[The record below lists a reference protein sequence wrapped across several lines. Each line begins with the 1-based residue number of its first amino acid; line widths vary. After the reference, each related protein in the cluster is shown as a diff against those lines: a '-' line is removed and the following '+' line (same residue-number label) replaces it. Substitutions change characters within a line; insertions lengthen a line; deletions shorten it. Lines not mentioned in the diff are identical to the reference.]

1 MLEAEYR
8 NLVRRASGD
17 PGTNTCVIAL
27 LGGLGAAACWTVA
40 TLCSSRS
47 TKMIGS
53 PSALA
58 WVMIVGLV
66 VIAPLMVMGGVPD
79 ALGGSELGWLVVAGG
94 GNVLGLLLVYG
105 ALRIGKVSIV
115 APITSTEGAIAAVL
129 AVATGEVIGVPSG
142 VMLLVIAGGVALAS
156 VAPGDGSGAERRA
169 TLLAISAAL
178 SFGAGIYATGRLSEA
193 LPLVWAMIPAR
204 VLGVVAIAL
213 PLAATRR
220 LRLTREALPLVVVAG
235 LCEVGGVASFAVG
248 ARDSIAISAVLA
260 SQFAA
265 LAVLAAYVLFRER
278 ITRLQLVGVAAIAV
292 GVAVLTAL
300 QA

>member
-1 MLEAEYR
+1 M
-8 NLVRRASGD
+8 
-17 PGTNTCVIAL
+17 IAL
-27 LGGLGAAACWTVA
+27 LGGLGAAACWAVA

-47 TKMIGS
+47 TKMIGA

-66 VIAPLMVMGGVPD
+66 VTAPLTVKGGIPA
-79 ALGGSELGWLVVAGG
+79 ALGAPELGWLVVAGV
-94 GNVLGLLLVYG
+94 GNVVGLLLVYG

-129 AVATGEVIGVPSG
+129 AVATGEAIGVPSG

-156 VAPGDGSGAERRA
+156 VAPGGGSGDQRRA

-178 SFGAGIYATGRLSEA
+178 SFGAGIYATGRLSET

-213 PLAATRR
+213 PLAATRH
-220 LRLTREALPLVVVAG
+220 LRLTRAAVPLVIVAG

-278 ITRLQLVGVAAIAV
+278 ITRLQLAGVVAIAI

>member
-8 NLVRRASGD
+8 NLITRASGD
-17 PGTNTCVIAL
+17 PGTNTGVIAL
-27 LGGLGAAACWTVA
+27 LGGLGAAVCWTVA

-66 VIAPLMVMGGVPD
+66 VIAPLMVTGGVPD

-193 LPLVWAMIPAR
+193 LPLVWAMVPAR

-235 LCEVGGVASFAVG
+235 LCELGGVASFAVG

-278 ITRLQLVGVAAIAV
+278 ISRLQLVGVAAIAV

>member
-1 MLEAEYR
+1 M
-8 NLVRRASGD
+8 
-17 PGTNTCVIAL
+17 
-27 LGGLGAAACWTVA
+27 CWAVA

-47 TKMIGS
+47 TKMIGA

-58 WVMIVGLV
+58 WVMIVGLAV
-66 VIAPLMVMGGVPD
+66 AAPLIVSGGVP
-79 ALGGSELGWLVVAGG
+79 AGLGAPELGWLAVAGV
-94 GNVLGLLLVYG
+94 GNVLGLLLVYR
-105 ALRIGKVSIV
+105 ALQIGKVSII

-129 AVATGEVIGVPSG
+129 AVATGEAIGVASG

-156 VAPGDGSGAERRA
+156 AAPGGGSGDQRRA

-178 SFGAGIYATGRLSEA
+178 CFGAGIYATGRLSEA

-220 LRLTREALPLVVVAG
+220 LRLTRAALPLVVIAG
-235 LCEVGGVASFAVG
+235 LCEVGGVASFAAG

-265 LAVLAAYVLFRER
+265 LSVLAAYLVFRER
-278 ITRLQLVGVAAIAV
+278 ITRLQLAGVAAIAI